1 MLRNTPSFSF
11 FEFMIFASTY
21 LHYLLFIFDFPL
33 RLGKINEQ
41 LLLQIHEATE
51 AAKQLENYL
60 ILVGKNLSAFD
71 KVQESGLT
79 LLFYDQIQ
87 QIKNIRQVISII
99 DSLEQKLNKEL
110 EDIQS
115 GLKSKNLYTPYI
127 SFFETMHTF
136 AVLGWVSNTH
146 LKKSKEC
153 IHENLRNTD
162 RMMVHLDTMK
172 QEASNHIE
180 SLKNEKRLYLDNV

>member
-1 MLRNTPSFSF
+1 MLRNNPSFSF
-11 FEFMIFASTY
+11 FEFMIFATTY

-60 ILVGKNLSAFD
+60 ILVGNNLSAFD

-79 LLFYDQIQ
+79 LLFYDLIQ

-115 GLKSKNLYTPYI
+115 AL
-127 SFFETMHTF
+127 E
-136 AVLGWVSNTH
+136 
-146 LKKSKEC
+146 KK
-153 IHENLRNTD
+153 
-162 RMMVHLDTMK
+162 
-172 QEASNHIE
+172 
-180 SLKNEKRLYLDNV
+180 